1 MLFFL
6 FISAFSVF
14 YYVMSFSILG
24 FGFFLKEKPV
34 VKYQNF
40 PLDENSILQQA
51 LIRTVMLTVM
61 TKYVSR
67 QQGLGGK

>member
-14 YYVMSFSILG
+14 YYVMSFSILV
-24 FGFFLKEKPV
+24 FFYLKEKPV

-51 LIRTVMLTVM
+51 LIRTIMSTVI
-61 TKYVSR
+61 TEYVSR